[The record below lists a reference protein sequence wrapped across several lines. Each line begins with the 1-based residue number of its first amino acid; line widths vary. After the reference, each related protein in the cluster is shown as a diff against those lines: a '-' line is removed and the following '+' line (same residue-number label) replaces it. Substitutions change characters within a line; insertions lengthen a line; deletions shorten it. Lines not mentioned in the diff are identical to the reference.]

1 KKMNHEKGQNVRKKG
16 GFFTKTLQ
24 RQILI
29 PFLILLLL
37 VVGVVAVVSYQSS
50 AQNTTDELTKNV
62 ENQMAGMDDTFEI
75 FFNNIE
81 NTIDRFVFSELL
93 SDYDPENNEEI
104 LERLAAMQ
112 ASDDSIAFIYTGI
125 EETEEMI
132 RSEERR
138 VGKECRCRLWR
149 YAERGKREEGMGECG
164 SSSV

>member
-1 KKMNHEKGQNVRKKG
+1 
-16 GFFTKTLQ
+16 LQ

-50 AQNTTDELTKNV
+50 AQDTTDELTQHV
-62 ENQMAGMDDTFEI
+62 ENQIAGMDDTFEF

-93 SDYDPENNEEI
+93 SDYEPENSEDI
-104 LERLAAMQ
+104 LERLAAVQ

-125 EETEEMI
+125 
-132 RSEERR
+132 
-138 VGKECRCRLWR
+138 
-149 YAERGKREEGMGECG
+149 
-164 SSSV
+164 